1 MCEIWPRFQRQSTLS
16 RPHLKMQQDVR
27 TLKQTSCVGMITIVL
42 ATFGEVGS
50 TPPPLITVY
59 SAVDY
64 SISLKFCTEFKHMT
78 IQVP

>member
-50 TPPPLITVY
+50 TPPPPDHRILSRGLLNFAQILYRV
-59 SAVDY
+59 
-64 SISLKFCTEFKHMT
+64 
-78 IQVP
+78 